1 MNNIHSKILVIAV
14 LSAVVISMLAINGAA
29 FTSNANSGSGS
40 NTPIMASNGQIHPF
54 DIQQSVRYYVSTSGN
69 NSNSGLSLSQ
79 AFGNIS
85 HAVSAVPSGSTIIV
99 APGTY
104 VTSQPIIITKALTI
118 RSFSGNYISSHVYLT
133 AVPSEIN
140 LNGRAS
146 AYFQLG
152 GSSAPNTYA
161 GSPVTNVT
169 IMGFNFHG
177 AGIQV
182 PGTGGAYLNIVD
194 NSFTNMYVEPIGYH
208 ANPLGTTEPFSYKF
222 PLDNFI
228 NVSGNYINNVSTS
241 NLYYASGIWLGNLQN
256 STISNN
262 VVMNT
267 DYAGIILTGSNQG
280 NEGNNLVY
288 GNIVRDVQQEGIQIA
303 FGFNVRVIDNTV
315 ISAGMGGTTVGKDAG
330 IAIFNPNQE
339 NIIMTGNT
347 LKYSYEGLGISQA
360 NTPFTDLS
368 LGEGFVFFQNNIIGN
383 GIGVAN
389 NAGTGMLN
397 ASNNY
402 WGLHFLPALNGFN
415 GYSGNVS
422 VLPVS
427 HHPFVNQREFGF
439 GMIFSGLFSFPS
451 RSLESFIFR

>member
-1 MNNIHSKILVIAV
+1 MNNMHSKILVIAV
-14 LSAVVISMLAINGAA
+14 LSAVVISMLAINSAA

-40 NTPIMASNGQIHPF
+40 NAPIIAANGHIQSLGV
-54 DIQQSVRYYVSTSGN
+54 QQSVKYYVSTSGN

-79 AFGNIS
+79 AFGHIS
-85 HAVSAVPSGSTIIV
+85 YAVSYVPSGSTIIV

-104 VTSQPIIITKALTI
+104 VTSQPIIITEALTI

-133 AVPSEIN
+133 AVPNEIN

-146 AYFQLG
+146 AYFQIG
-152 GSSAPNTYA
+152 GSEEPNAHT

-177 AGIQV
+177 AGIQI

-208 ANPLGTTEPFSYKF
+208 ANPLGSTTPFDYLF

-228 NVSGNYINNVSTS
+228 TVSGNYINNVSTS
-241 NLYYASGIWLGNLQN
+241 NLYFASGIWLGNLQN

-267 DYAGIILTGSNQG
+267 DYAGIILTGSGQG
-280 NEGNNLVY
+280 NEGNNVVS
-288 GNIVRDVQQEGIQIA
+288 GNIVRNVKQEGIQIA
-303 FGFNVRVIDNTV
+303 FGFNVRVTDNTV
-315 ISAGMGGTTVGKDAG
+315 ISAGINGTTVGKDAG
-330 IAIFNPNQE
+330 IAIFNPNQA
-339 NIIMTGNT
+339 NIVMTGNT
-347 LKYSYEGLGISQA
+347 LKDSYEGLGISQSG
-360 NTPFTDLS
+360 TPYSDLS
-368 LGEGFVFFQNNIIGN
+368 LGEGFVFSHNNIIGN
-383 GIGVAN
+383 DIGVAN
-389 NAGTGMLN
+389 DAGNGTLN

-402 WGLHFLPALNGFN
+402 WGPHFLPVLNGTN

-439 GMIFSGLFSFPS
+439 GMIFSDLFSFHS
-451 RSLESFIFR
+451 RSFESFIFS